1 MFRENFLK
9 KILDQKK
16 IDEAV
21 SGCKYLPFLQSLNIP
36 YFIIEYK
43 KGESIVTPY
52 MKERYFQIVLDGSLS
67 IYFIRNDGSQYG
79 LSSGGKDSILG
90 DMELFIPEKESIFV
104 TAETP
109 LKAVTIDEE
118 KWGEQLLN
126 NVDFLRLISGEMASK
141 ISAITNSDA
150 IPCSLSERVLNYI
163 QYKCNG
169 KLKGV
174 EKAAMYLHCSSRQ
187 LQRILNDFEAQ
198 GQLEKV
204 GKGEYQLIFSPISS

>member
-1 MFRENFLK
+1 MK

-16 IDEAV
+16 IEEAV
-21 SGCKYLPFLQSLNIP
+21 SSCKYLSFLQSLNVP
-36 YFIIEYK
+36 YFITEYK

-52 MKERYFQIVLDGSLS
+52 MKERYFQIVLDGNLS

-79 LSSGGKDSILG
+79 LSSGGKDYMLG
-90 DMELFIPEKESIFV
+90 EMDLFIPEKESIFV

-109 LKAVTIDEE
+109 LKAVTIDEK

-126 NVDFLRLISGEMASK
+126 NVDFLRLVSGVMAKK
-141 ISAITNSDA
+141 IAAITNSDA
-150 IPCSLSERVLNYI
+150 LPCSLRERVLNYI
-163 QYKCNG
+163 QYKCSG

-174 EKAAMYLHCSSRQ
+174 EKASMYLHCSSRQ

-198 GQLEKV
+198 GQLKKI
-204 GKGEYQLIFSPISS
+204 GKGQYQLIFSPISS

>member
-21 SGCKYLPFLQSLNIP
+21 SGCKYLPFLQSLKIP

-187 LQRILNDFEAQ
+187 LQRILNDFVSD
-198 GQLEKV
+198 GQLKKIV
-204 GKGEYQLIFSPISS
+204 KGEYQLKTKE

>member
-90 DMELFIPEKESIFV
+90 DMELFIPEKEAWVNQAWDYYQF
-104 TAETP
+104 
-109 LKAVTIDEE
+109 
-118 KWGEQLLN
+118 LL
-126 NVDFLRLISGEMASK
+126 LRQELPG
-141 ISAITNSDA
+141 
-150 IPCSLSERVLNYI
+150 
-163 QYKCNG
+163 
-169 KLKGV
+169 
-174 EKAAMYLHCSSRQ
+174 LH
-187 LQRILNDFEAQ
+187 L
-198 GQLEKV
+198 
-204 GKGEYQLIFSPISS
+204 